1 MQGAEEGTG
10 SGNHESSEILGP
22 RKRASNIFKPS
33 TTFGE
38 WVTRLVISE
47 SSVCN
52 SYGRIVHI
60 PLDHQKVTSL
70 QDM

>member
-38 WVTRLVISE
+38 WVTRLVSQVFAIRVEE
-47 SSVCN
+47 SFI
-52 SYGRIVHI
+52 YH
-60 PLDHQKVTSL
+60 
-70 QDM
+70 